1 MVGGVRG
8 RDTELE
14 QAVQQALHGYLASE
28 GFSDP
33 VVARTGGLIF
43 QRGDVMLR
51 FRRTDRGPTHP
62 FEVQASIGLRRTA
75 DIVDWLR
82 LARLSPEASIA
93 HACWSWEL
101 PGLESLD
108 VALARL
114 RDEVLVPH
122 VAAFWRQP
130 SRLDPA
136 IQAQDQEAERRFQ
149 AGVEQQNLR
158 AARQSF
164 QHGRF
169 REAEQY
175 FGQLGRL
182 SEDDQRRQEIARG
195 AVQRDRAQHDEP
207 DERA

>member
-8 RDTELE
+8 RDAELE

-51 FRRTDRGPTHP
+51 FRRTDRAPTHP

-93 HACWSWEL
+93 HACW
-101 PGLESLD
+101 
-108 VALARL
+108 
-114 RDEVLVPH
+114 
-122 VAAFWRQP
+122 
-130 SRLDPA
+130 
-136 IQAQDQEAERRFQ
+136 
-149 AGVEQQNLR
+149 
-158 AARQSF
+158 
-164 QHGRF
+164 
-169 REAEQY
+169 
-175 FGQLGRL
+175 
-182 SEDDQRRQEIARG
+182 
-195 AVQRDRAQHDEP
+195 
-207 DERA
+207 

>member
-1 MVGGVRG
+1 M
-8 RDTELE
+8 
-14 QAVQQALHGYLASE
+14 
-28 GFSDP
+28 
-33 VVARTGGLIF
+33 
-43 QRGDVMLR
+43 
-51 FRRTDRGPTHP
+51 
-62 FEVQASIGLRRTA
+62 
-75 DIVDWLR
+75 
-82 LARLSPEASIA
+82 
-93 HACWSWEL
+93 
-101 PGLESLD
+101 
-108 VALARL
+108 ALARL

-175 FGQLGRL
+175 FGQLDRL

-195 AVQRDRAQHDEP
+195 AVQRDRAQQDEP